1 MIFVI
6 SAYHSSTFNSQSS
19 GKYIAPSAMVIRY
32 AFNFFSF
39 ILIFEYNEKNGNN
52 SVSEKKIILN

>member
-19 GKYIAPSAMVIRY
+19 GKYIAPSAIVIRY

-39 ILIFEYNEKNGNN
+39 ILIFEYNEKKMKLYTRD
-52 SVSEKKIILN
+52 VIIP